1 MRRRNILGDILLTS
15 AALAL
20 GLAALAQATVAH
32 EAPKEVRI
40 GVLYPLTGSVAKA
53 GADVLAA
60 VRAAQDVVNNRHD
73 IDFPLA
79 KDEGMP
85 GLHGAKVVLVVADHQ
100 GKPEIGRAEAERLI
114 TQEKV
119 VALYG
124 AYHSSVSAAASNVA
138 ERFQIPYVTGES
150 SSPKLHTR
158 GFKWFFRTGPHDGHY
173 TKVMFDFIRDIQKKL
188 GITIKTAGIMHEDT
202 QFGVDSARVQ
212 VELAEQA
219 GIEATNKMAY
229 RSKTPTLVS
238 EIQTL
243 KASDPDVFL
252 PTSYTPD
259 AMLTVRTAKEL
270 DYYPRLWIA
279 QNAGYN
285 DPTFKETM
293 GKDAEGIISRGPFAI
308 DMADKIPLILDLD
321 RIYKTHSNGRQI
333 YDPPVRSFTGALV
346 LMEAINRA
354 GSTDPEKI
362 RVALTETNI
371 PASQL
376 TMPWQNIQFGPDGQN
391 TGVGAVLLQ
400 LQDGV
405 YYSIYPFEVA
415 AREVIY
421 PFPPWADR

>member
-1 MRRRNILGDILLTS
+1 MRPRPIHLMS

-20 GLAALAQATVAH
+20 GLVALSQPAAADH
-32 EAPKEVRI
+32 APDEIRI

-60 VRAAQDVVNNRHD
+60 VKTAQDVVNNRHD
-73 IDFPLA
+73 LDFPLA
-79 KDEGMP
+79 QSEGLP
-85 GLHGAKVVLVVADHQ
+85 NLHGAKIRLIVADHQ
-100 GKPEIGRAEAERLI
+100 GKPELGRAEAERLI

-124 AYHSSVSAAASNVA
+124 AYHSSVTAAASNVA
-138 ERFQIPYVTGES
+138 ERLQIPYVTGES

-173 TKVMFDFIRDIQKKL
+173 TKVMFDFMRDLQTKL

-212 VELAEQA
+212 VELAKRD
-219 GIEATNKMAY
+219 GIEVTSKIAY
-229 RSKTPTLVS
+229 RSKTTSLIS
-238 EIQTL
+238 EVQTL

-252 PTSYTPD
+252 PTSYTND
-259 AMLTVRTAKEL
+259 AMLFVRTAKEL
-270 DYYPRLWIA
+270 DYNPKLFIA

-285 DPTFKETM
+285 DPTFRETM
-293 GKDAEGIISRGPFAI
+293 GKDAEGIISRGPFAL
-308 DMADKIPLILDLD
+308 DMADKIPLIKDLD
-321 RIYKTHSNGRQI
+321 RLYKKHANGRTI

-346 LMEAINRA
+346 LMDAINRA

-376 TMPWQNIQFGPDGQN
+376 TMPWQNIKFGPDGQN
-391 TGVGAVLLQ
+391 NGVGAVLIQ
-400 LQDGV
+400 LQGGT

-415 AREVIY
+415 ARDVIY
-421 PFPPWADR
+421 PFPRWADR